1 MSTSHTFWKLR
12 DAPSAVA
19 GRSLAIRILPTAL
32 RARSGFRPLEEAAA
46 ATPIGYRPDES
57 RCILIPP
64 IRGRITPDILRYL
77 GRRLGIQTLL
87 AGQRPCTF
95 DWCNTYAIDM
105 WRSAAHLCASAFFF
119 LMIRRPP
126 RKLQPC

>member
-1 MSTSHTFWKLR
+1 M
-12 DAPSAVA
+12 PPPAVA
-19 GRSLAIRILPTAL
+19 GRSLAIRIIPTAL
-32 RARSGFRPLEEAAA
+32 RARSGFRPLKEAAP
-46 ATPIGYRPDES
+46 ATPIGCRPDEQS
-57 RCILIPP
+57 LHTHPP

-105 WRSAAHLCASAFFF
+105 WRSAAHVRASAILDTLVF
-119 LMIRRPP
+119 LPP